1 MGCNILS
8 SRGLDYEWV
17 VLLIKFIV
25 IILFRRLMF
34 ILCYRVKYVIWGKE
48 VVDVNRLIDI
58 YKVY

>member
-25 IILFRRLMF
+25 IILFYSLMF
-34 ILCYRVKYVIWGKE
+34 ILCYCVKYVIWGKE

>member
-1 MGCNILS
+1 MGRNISS

-34 ILCYRVKYVIWGKE
+34 ILCYYVKYVIWGKK

>member
-1 MGCNILS
+1 
-8 SRGLDYEWV
+8 
-17 VLLIKFIV
+17 
-25 IILFRRLMF
+25 MF